1 MANNKI
7 ILPGEKTSKI
17 RKILDLSVR
26 LHLGKGLLGL
36 VLVLAFLSFLASYEW
51 KPAPRAYTVGEIAT
65 SDIASPF
72 AFRFQDLEATS
83 ARKEAVRRAQPL
95 ICVLDVEPVD
105 RMQRNVH
112 TLFTSVRKTIGAAN
126 RTKLRQNLS
135 EETGEDFSE
144 RMFNTLMDPAV
155 QNLVNNN
162 VMPWLEKR
170 MREGVLS
177 ESRILADY
185 SGGIMVRDASGD
197 AADTSLTEISDVT
210 AVRADLRAYLNG
222 ISANRLV
229 NRMVL
234 AILNIHI
241 MPTLRPDF
249 EATAKSA
256 NEAVRTVR
264 PVMQQV
270 MAGEVIVRQGE
281 RITPSQLPK
290 LHALLSYESES
301 FHLDTFLGILT
312 CSLLLC
318 GGLFISPTGRK
329 LENIGQQELLFIAFL
344 VGSSALLAKGL
355 YLVGVMLAAYTSGFA
370 GTEQVFAVPVAGLAA
385 LVCTVFSIRRYY
397 VINILLALFCTLIS
411 KGGLA
416 LFIFYFISAMFGSWF
431 TAEAQTRKDVIKS
444 FFPLLVALIP
454 LWLGTSL
461 AMGGAGGL
469 GARFMVELPCL
480 LLGVMLSLFLLLALP
495 PLIEMLFGFTTRSS
509 LMELMNQ
516 EHPVLRKLMFNAPGT
531 YHHCLIVAN
540 MSEIAAEAIG
550 AHSLLCKV
558 GALYHDIGKVDMPH
572 YFVEN
577 QFRGENPH
585 DRLTPAMSALV
596 LVSHVKRGVELAAR
610 YRLGKEITDIIRE
623 HHGNRVIQYFYQ
635 KALALQ
641 ETQEGAGAP
650 ISKEDFCY
658 DGPRPQTRESALIML
673 ADVVEAS
680 SRTLADPTPS
690 RIKSH
695 VHKMIRGVLAD
706 GQLDSVD
713 LTFRDLELVEEN
725 FTMIL
730 TGMFHKRIEYPGQK
744 KALPKAEL
752 QPIDLPAQPV
762 SYGKDEGQAVAAKTA
777 APAAPPACAEPA
789 PPVKNGQS
797 GAQPYEQKESLCDG
811 HPAVK
816 WLTN

>member
-26 LHLGKGLLGL
+26 LHLGKGLFGL
-36 VLVLAFLSFLASYEW
+36 VVVLAALSFLASYEW
-51 KPAPRAYTVGEIAT
+51 KPAPRAYTAGEIAT

-112 TLFTSVRKTIGAAN
+112 TLFTSVGKTIGAAN
-126 RTKLRQNLS
+126 RVKLRQNLS

-155 QNLVNNN
+155 QNLVNND

-170 MREGVLS
+170 LREGVLS

-185 SGGIMVRDASGD
+185 SGGIVVRDGSGA
-197 AADTSLTEISDVT
+197 AADTSLTEISDVA
-210 AVRADLRAYLNG
+210 AVRVDLRAYLNG

-229 NRMVL
+229 NRVVL
-234 AILNIHI
+234 AILTIHI

-264 PVMQQV
+264 PVMQPV

-281 RITPSQLPK
+281 RISPAQLPK
-290 LHALLSYESES
+290 LHALLSHESES
-301 FHLDTFLGILT
+301 FHFDYFLGVLI

-329 LENIGQQELLFIAFL
+329 LESIGQPGLLFIAFL
-344 VGSSALLAKGL
+344 VGFSALLAKAL
-355 YLVGVMLAAYTSGFA
+355 YLLGAMLAAYTPGFA

-385 LVCTVFSIRRYY
+385 LVCTVFSIRRYH
-397 VINILLALFCTLIS
+397 VINVLLALFCTLIS
-411 KGGLA
+411 KGGLP

-431 TAEAQTRKDVIKS
+431 TAEIQTRKEVIRS
-444 FFPLLVALIP
+444 FFPLLAALIP
-454 LWLGTSL
+454 LWLGASL
-461 AMGGAGGL
+461 VMGGEPG
-469 GARFMVELPCL
+469 RFLTEFPAL
-480 LLGVMLSLFLLLALP
+480 LLGVILSLFLFLALP
-495 PLIEMLFGFTTRSS
+495 PLIEMLFGFTTRFS

-531 YHHCLIVAN
+531 YQHSLVVAN

-577 QFRGENPH
+577 QSRGENPH

-596 LVSHVKRGVELAAR
+596 LISHVKRGVELATR
-610 YRLGKEITDIIRE
+610 YRLGREITDIVRE

-641 ETQEGAGAP
+641 ETAPEGGPAGPPASSSASP
-650 ISKEDFCY
+650 VSKEDFCY
-658 DGPRPQTRESALIML
+658 GGPRPQTRESALIML

-690 RIKSH
+690 RIRSH
-695 VHKMIRGVLAD
+695 VHNMIRGVLAD

-713 LTFRDLELVEEN
+713 MTFRDLELVEDN

-730 TGMFHKRIEYPGQK
+730 TGMFHKRIEYPWQK
-744 KALPKAEL
+744 KALPKGEL
-752 QPIDLPAQPV
+752 PPPLPLGLPAQPMA
-762 SYGKDEGQAVAAKTA
+762 YAREAVGGPA
-777 APAAPPACAEPA
+777 APAEAPPAATGA
-789 PPVKNGQS
+789 NGANGS
-797 GAQPYEQKESLCDG
+797 GGRPRRQQESLS
-811 HPAVK
+811 K
-816 WLTN
+816 WLAN